1 MSQPAKPESVK
12 SSPLLRSLISYA
24 LVFLIAFLIGF
35 IPMWLRSRESANNLA
50 ESQRALG
57 LLRLEHTLAAATI
70 DARRGDYE
78 IARQSA
84 SNFFT
89 LLRTETDKKDVSV
102 LTPAQRNAMP
112 ALFAGF
118 ALTLFGLFRLN
129 SELKILEK
137 LRARH
142 RKIQSE
148 LHGIEHGVEAS
159 RFSRHVKIYLAS
171 ILLLEMVNIVILLCL
186 WI

>member
-1 MSQPAKPESVK
+1 
-12 SSPLLRSLISYA
+12 
-24 LVFLIAFLIGF
+24 
-35 IPMWLRSRESANNLA
+35 MWLRSRESANNLA

-102 LTPAQRNAMP
+102 LTPAQRNATP
-112 ALFAGF
+112 ALFAQRDEII
-118 ALTLFGLFRLN
+118 TLLARNDPASADRLLDLYM
-129 SELKILEK
+129 SY
-137 LRARH
+137 
-142 RKIQSE
+142 RKI
-148 LHGIEHGVEAS
+148 
-159 RFSRHVKIYLAS
+159 
-171 ILLLEMVNIVILLCL
+171 VNG
-186 WI
+186 

>member
-57 LLRLEHTLAAATI
+57 LLRLEHTLAAAAI

-102 LTPAQRNAMP
+102 LTPAQRNATP
-112 ALFAGF
+112 ALFAQRDEII
-118 ALTLFGLFRLN
+118 TLLARNDPASADRLLDLYM
-129 SELKILEK
+129 SY
-137 LRARH
+137 
-142 RKIQSE
+142 RKI
-148 LHGIEHGVEAS
+148 
-159 RFSRHVKIYLAS
+159 
-171 ILLLEMVNIVILLCL
+171 VNG
-186 WI
+186 

>member
-102 LTPAQRNAMP
+102 LTPAQRNATP
-112 ALFAGF
+112 ALFAQRDEII
-118 ALTLFGLFRLN
+118 TLLARNDLASADRLLDLYM
-129 SELKILEK
+129 SY
-137 LRARH
+137 
-142 RKIQSE
+142 RKI
-148 LHGIEHGVEAS
+148 
-159 RFSRHVKIYLAS
+159 
-171 ILLLEMVNIVILLCL
+171 VNG
-186 WI
+186 